1 MNINL
6 KPIDLLMNP
15 NIEDLSYHICNKD
28 SSNEVSNK
36 KDKSKINEVRRIR
49 RNRRRM

>member
-15 NIEDLSYHICNKD
+15 NIEDLSYHVYVI
-28 SSNEVSNK
+28 
-36 KDKSKINEVRRIR
+36 KIAL
-49 RNRRRM
+49 MKLQ